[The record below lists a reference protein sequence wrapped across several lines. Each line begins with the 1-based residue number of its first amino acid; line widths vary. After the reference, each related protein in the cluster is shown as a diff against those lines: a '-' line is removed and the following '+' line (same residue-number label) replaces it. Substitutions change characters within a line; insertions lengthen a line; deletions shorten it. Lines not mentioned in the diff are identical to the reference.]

1 MKGHASIHKSDMP
14 LSELLPN
21 VDQLSH
27 QDKLRLIHFLLLAV
41 AKEEGCSLEPPLESD
56 SNHTLLTQLASTE
69 AVVWS
74 PQADAVAVQALSD
87 LLATTK
93 ESASA

>member
-1 MKGHASIHKSDMP
+1 MKRQVAPKGDMP

-41 AKEEGCSLEPPLESD
+41 AKKEGCNLEPPLESD
-56 SNHTLLTQLASTE
+56 SNHTLLTQMAATE
-69 AVVWS
+69 AIVWS
-74 PQADAVAVQALSD
+74 PQTDAVAVQALST
-87 LLATTK
+87 LLAN
-93 ESASA
+93 A